1 MTNAAERLLVD
12 IRELA
17 TGISSRAAEIE
28 SGRRMPPDLVEAL
41 RTIGVFRMFVPQSH
55 GGLELDMPAALEIF
69 EALSRIDGSVGWTAM
84 IGGGC
89 DMFASLLP
97 RDTYEQVYQN
107 GPDVI
112 IAGTVQPAGRAEAV
126 AGGWRVKGRWPF
138 ASGCQHADWM
148 FGLCVMT
155 EAGKPLA
162 GPAGEGG
169 PPLVR
174 GVFLPA
180 REWYIEDT
188 WYVAGLKGTG
198 SHHIALRDTV
208 VPAANLFDLVNGVPC
223 LPGPLY
229 QAVREFLPLANTGR
243 QQQQA
248 AVPMR
253 DSETFQGELG
263 RIAAELRAA
272 RAFLQVQAASH
283 WRHAL
288 AGTLK
293 DEALHTQGTQTAIL
307 LATTCVRAADA
318 CFALAGSS
326 ALYETSPLQRR
337 LRDLHVVA
345 QHYNVQQR
353 HYVNAGK
360 LLLGSPIAGSKVG
373 GG

>member
-1 MTNAAERLLVD
+1 MTNPAERLLAD

-28 SGRRMPPDLVEAL
+28 AGRRMPPDLVEAL
-41 RTIGVFRMFVPQSH
+41 RSIGIFRMFVPQSH

-69 EALSRIDGSVGWTAM
+69 GALSRIDGSVGWTAM

-89 DMFASLLP
+89 DLFASLLP

-112 IAGTVQPAGRAEAV
+112 IAGTVQPAGRAEVV
-126 AGGWRVKGRWPF
+126 AGGWRVNGRWPF

-155 EAGKPLA
+155 EGGKPLP
-162 GPAGEGG
+162 GPAGE
-169 PPLVR
+169 
-174 GVFLPA
+174 
-180 REWYIEDT
+180 WHIEDT

-229 QAVREFLPLANTGR
+229 QAVRQFLPLMHGASSVGMAEGALDELVALANTGR

-253 DSETFQGELG
+253 DSETFQSELG

-293 DEALHTQGTQTAIL
+293 DEALYTQGTQSAIW

-318 CFALAGSS
+318 CFALAGSG
-326 ALYETSPLQRR
+326 AIYETSPLQRR
-337 LRDLHVVA
+337 LRDLHTAA
-345 QHYNVQQR
+345 QHFAAQQR
-353 HYVNAGK
+353 HYVSAGK
-360 LLLGSPIAGSKVG
+360 LLLSGSAGS
-373 GG
+373 